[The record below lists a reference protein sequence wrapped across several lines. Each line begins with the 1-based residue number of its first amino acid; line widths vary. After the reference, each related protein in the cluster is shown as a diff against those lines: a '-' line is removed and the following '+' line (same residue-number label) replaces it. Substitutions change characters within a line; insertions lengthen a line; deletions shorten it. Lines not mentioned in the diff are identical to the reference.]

1 MRNKYNRKSSLN
13 EFLSEFLKW
22 CIAGFFVAFLL
33 SPSFR
38 VFVLNGANSFIN
50 KTGERASIL
59 KTNSKSSEVIPK
71 IALAKGSETF
81 DKKTNKW
88 LSLTTLPSFGANS
101 QKAKWNLDDKLKPIL
116 VLHHTAIPS
125 QMVVETQKIIQG
137 KGSSPTSVH
146 FGVQADGK
154 IDQFLKLN
162 SGGYH
167 VLNSDN
173 YPNDS
178 ARVNV
183 FGGKFLKG
191 GVNLNKLSYGI
202 EIYYCPRQGSDNIVE
217 EISQAQIQS
226 LAKLI
231 VVLEKIKGI
240 TPERIFFH
248 SEVQPTE
255 YGERWQEP
263 QYLVFDKTDSK
274 EEIKIHPNWY
284 KLITQVRAFG
294 GYKAGKWSQ
303 MSNIQLADSILIRNF
318 ENAKTFLESLQS
330 PTKLDLE
337 RFQGYKNILKG
348 LKDK

>member
-1 MRNKYNRKSSLN
+1 MGNGYRRKSS
-13 EFLSEFLKW
+13 LSEFLKW
-22 CIAGFFVAFLL
+22 CIVCFFVAFLFF
-33 SPSFR
+33 PGFR
-38 VFVLNGANSFIN
+38 GFVLNGASSFIN
-50 KTGERASIL
+50 KTGEQASVL
-59 KTNSKSSEVIPK
+59 KTSSKSSEAIPK
-71 IALAKGSETF
+71 IALAKGNETF
-81 DKKTNKW
+81 DKETSKW
-88 LSLTTLPSFGANS
+88 LSLTTLPSFRANS

-125 QMVVETQKIIQG
+125 QMVVKTQKIIQG
-137 KGSSPTSVH
+137 MGSSPTSVH
-146 FGVQADGK
+146 FGVQVNGE
-154 IDQFLKLN
+154 INQFLKLN

-167 VLNSDN
+167 VFNNNN

-178 ARVNV
+178 AWVDV
-183 FGGKFLKG
+183 FGEKFLKG
-191 GVNLNKLSYGI
+191 GVNLNKLSYGV
-202 EIYYCPRQGSDNIVE
+202 EIYYCPRQCSDNVVE

-231 VVLEKIKGI
+231 VVLEKTKGI
-240 TPERIFFH
+240 TPERIYFH

-255 YGERWQEP
+255 YGNRWQEP

-274 EEIKIHPNWY
+274 GEIKIHSNWY

-294 GYKAGKWSQ
+294 GCKAGKWSH

-337 RFQGYKNILKG
+337 RLQGYKNILKE

>member
-1 MRNKYNRKSSLN
+1 MGNGYRRKSS
-13 EFLSEFLKW
+13 LSEFLKW
-22 CIAGFFVAFLL
+22 CIACFFVASLL

-50 KTGERASIL
+50 KTGEQASVL
-59 KTNSKSSEVIPK
+59 KTGSKSSEVIPK
-71 IALAKGSETF
+71 IALAKDNETF
-81 DKKTNKW
+81 DKETNKW
-88 LSLTTLPSFGANS
+88 LSLATLPSFGANS

-125 QMVVETQKIIQG
+125 QMVVKTQKIIQG
-137 KGSSPTSVH
+137 TGSRPTSVH
-146 FGVQADGK
+146 FGVQANGE

-173 YPNDS
+173 YLNDS
-178 ARVNV
+178 AWVDV

-191 GVNLNKLSYGI
+191 ANLNKFSYGI
-202 EIYYCPRQGSDNIVE
+202 EIYYCPRQCTDNIVE
-217 EISQAQIQS
+217 GISQAQIQS

-231 VVLEKIKGI
+231 VVLEKIKGT

-263 QYLVFDKTDSK
+263 QYLVFDKTGSK
-274 EEIKIHPNWY
+274 GEIKIHPNWY

-294 GYKAGKWSQ
+294 GCKAGKWSQ
-303 MSNIQLADSILIRNF
+303 MSNIQLANSILIRNF

-337 RFQGYKNILKG
+337 RLQGYKNILKE
-348 LKDK
+348 LKGK